1 MKLKSTLKRLSAVI
15 LLSSAL
21 STMPTTALANTEYVQ
36 GTALSDRVYYQIGGG
51 SAVMPPPSRQR
62 PNELSLGLGWKA
74 NLMCGNFDMK
84 TTVKN
89 QLNGITEGFKDLY
102 SNVIASATGAVA
114 SLPAMII
121 QRANPQLYDML
132 TNGLYQAKLDFDSL
146 KTNCEEMSN
155 KLADFAMDSKWAKM
169 AGLESYKEITA
180 TETDAKTAKK
190 KAEKD
195 NGEKGIAWVGGE
207 KRGGQGQKAIDVIAD
222 VVGAGYNMALG
233 RGVTEKNAVVKCD
246 GSLCTTWKSPAEA
259 AEYGRRVLGSKTLS
273 TCTTCGTPPKEQA
286 GTGLAPEI
294 EKSTNEKSAK
304 LEAVLNTD
312 KPTATQLNELSTST
326 VGITRGLI
334 EALKEDADAPILG
347 ARLSQELAI
356 SQELEKALMLRRM
369 LLTGMKE
376 PNVSNNEAAQ
386 ADLEKSLKLLDRE
399 IEQVK
404 LEMDLQK
411 SISNNTAVAIL
422 NSRITEQ
429 NRSLDSNAEDS
440 ANRRLANLSKNREA
454 NDVDRSQGGLTGFP
468 GKLADNYIVIPKS
481 EGTGID
487 NIYGSFAAG
496 TSTPSSSTSSSAG
509 SYAPIGAISGTAME
523 QAQGLLR
530 KFEGFIPYAK
540 YDVNA
545 FRTGY
550 GSDTVTRVDGTVVK
564 VTENTK
570 VTREDAERDLAR
582 RAQIFANQAK
592 REISATSWDKLT
604 PNAQAALTSYIY
616 NYGTLTRTDS
626 VIKAAQISAE
636 SGDMTAL
643 ANAIRSRQ
651 TDNKGINAKRR
662 NQEADYIL
670 KGK

>member
-1 MKLKSTLKRLSAVI
+1 MKLKSTLKRFSVVV

-74 NLMCGNFDMK
+74 NLMCGNFDIK

-102 SNVIASATGAVA
+102 SNVIESATGAVA

-155 KLADFAMDSKWAKM
+155 KLADYAIDSKWAKM
-169 AGLESYKEITA
+169 AGLERYKEITA
-180 TETDAKTAKK
+180 TETDAKIAKK
-190 KAEKD
+190 KVEED
-195 NGEKGIAWVGGE
+195 NGEEGKAWIGGE

-440 ANRRLANLSKNREA
+440 ANRRLANLSKNRKA

-468 GKLADNYIVIPKS
+468 GKLTDNYIVIPKS

-496 TSTPSSSTSSSAG
+496 TSTPSGVNLSNSSNISYSLQKFESKDAYADGRATVYRTPDGKLVRREGGTLAWRNNNPGNIRMG
-509 SYAPIGAISGTAME
+509 SWAKANGAIGV
-523 QAQGLLR
+523 GPD
-530 KFEGFIPYAK
+530 GFA
-540 YDVNA
+540 
-545 FRTGY
+545 
-550 GSDTVTRVDGTVVK
+550 
-564 VTENTK
+564 
-570 VTREDAERDLAR
+570 
-582 RAQIFANQAK
+582 IF
-592 REISATSWDKLT
+592 
-604 PNAQAALTSYIY
+604 PN
-616 NYGTLTRTDS
+616 
-626 VIKAAQISAE
+626 AE
-636 SGDMTAL
+636 SGANAL
-643 ANAIRSRQ
+643 AKLLKEGRSYRNNTVAGSISKYAPPNENNTAAYIAAVTKQMGVSPDTKMSSLTDAQRATMSEAIRRIE
-651 TDNKGINAKRR
+651 GWR
-662 NQEADYIL
+662 E
-670 KGK
+670 GKEIPLQ